1 MADLLSLKA
10 EIESIITGM
19 AGVTYYRGNHAE
31 VNKILQKEKIVDCF
45 AFHIDQTT
53 ITGEVSGN
61 YVYKVVPT
69 EILFIYKNAKLD
81 DKLTDIDTLVNQA
94 EIKADEFHDLLI
106 QSPVIDNSPEWENYE
121 LNRLE
126 AFKKYD
132 TIVSGV
138 LFTWNAPIPRS
149 KFYCS

>member
-1 MADLLSLKA
+1 M
-10 EIESIITGM
+10 TGV
-19 AGVTYYRGNHAE
+19 AYFRATHSE
-31 VNKILQKEKIVDCF
+31 VNKILQKTKITDCF

-53 ITGEVSGN
+53 IVGEVSGT

-69 EILFIYKNAKLD
+69 QILFIYKNSKLD

-106 QSPVIDNSPEWENYE
+106 RNPVIDNSPEWENYE
-121 LNRLE
+121 LQRLE
-126 AFKKYD
+126 AYKRYD